1 MQISGGYLQIEN
13 GSFLC
18 FRIRMNKKTRI
29 KWNEIFKAG
38 RGVPQMEREIFF
50 SFLKFAKLRPNG
62 GRDLPD
68 RKSLLLLDLSVCRQL
83 KKIDPFTVFVSVLDV
98 PGLPL
103 YFLKTV
109 WDAGGSGKLTE
120 KKKALFRKRELTESF
135 ILCRTPVLSA

>member
-1 MQISGGYLQIEN
+1 MKYLSPDGE
-13 GSFLC
+13 SSD
-18 FRIRMNKKTRI
+18 
-29 KWNEIFKAG
+29 G
-38 RGVPQMEREIFF
+38 RR
-50 SFLKFAKLRPNG
+50 
-62 GRDLPD
+62 
-68 RKSLLLLDLSVCRQL
+68 LLLLDLDLCRLL